1 MTRLHTLALL
11 LLLVTTAACARALNY
26 EDPAGPRF
34 ASVGRT
40 DRTSLVRPTPT
51 ELRVVTFNIKYGRA
65 IDRAIEVLRAPP
77 LRGADVIA
85 LQEIDEE
92 DAARVAAALH
102 MEYVYYPISLHPLD
116 DRHFGSA
123 VLSAWPIERDWKV
136 LLPYRSASRRQR
148 RGGTAV
154 VIRAGDVRIRIY
166 SVHLELPLN
175 LTPAQRTEQVA
186 RLIGDAAA
194 AAEPVVIAGDLN
206 GPDVAWLF
214 EDAGYAWAT
223 RELGPTAAIFR
234 ADHVFARGLEPADA
248 GLHPHVR
255 GASDHLPAW
264 VVLRLR

>member
-1 MTRLHTLALL
+1 MPARRLAVVLL
-11 LLLVTTAACARALNY
+11 LLLLPVACARALNY

-34 ASVGRT
+34 ASTGRT
-40 DRTSLVRPTPT
+40 DRTALARPTPG

-77 LRGADVIA
+77 LRAADVIA
-85 LQEIDEE
+85 LQEVDEE
-92 DAARVAAALH
+92 DAARIAVALH
-102 MEYVYYPISLHPLD
+102 LEYVYYPISVHPLD

-136 LLPYRSASRRQR
+136 LLPHRSASRRQR
-148 RGGTAV
+148 RGGTAA

-166 SVHLELPLN
+166 SVHLELPLS
-175 LTPAQRTEQVA
+175 LTPAQRTAQVEW
-186 RLIGDAAA
+186 LLTDAAA
-194 AAEPVVIAGDLN
+194 ATEPVVIAGDFN

-223 RELGPTAAIFR
+223 RAVGPTASLFR

-248 GLHPHVR
+248 GVHAHVR
-255 GASDHLPAW
+255 GASDHRPIW
-264 VVLRLR
+264 TVLRLP